1 MLWKNKEQKFKIGSV
16 YYITLCV
23 ALFIH
28 SDIRMCF
35 PYFHMRKKIRETL
48 CVIAT
53 NFENQ
58 LIEGISKRYLEE
70 VIEGLVFPND
80 I

>member
-1 MLWKNKEQKFKIGSV
+1 M
-16 YYITLCV
+16 
-23 ALFIH
+23 
-28 SDIRMCF
+28 
-35 PYFHMRKKIRETL
+35 
-48 CVIAT
+48 IAT
-53 NFENQ
+53 NFEIQ